1 METYHLETKRLGNWL
16 CRHSLVI
23 GIVLMFLLTWPI
35 DLANAGVLPFQVPFA
50 VYILLGWGFI
60 LASLIMT
67 GSTLGKGA
75 VIALLKRFLLWR
87 VRWQWYLVAFLFYPA
102 LFGFAVLLNAAFT
115 QTPID
120 FSTVMANQI
129 FGTPASLPVFI
140 LPFFVFDAL
149 ANGEEMGWRG
159 YVLPRLQ
166 AKHSALVSSLIL
178 GAVWGLWHLPKYLA
192 PGDRGSFALGM
203 VKVLADA
210 ILYTWLYNSTKG
222 SLLLTTV
229 FHASGNTAG
238 VFLPMANTAS
248 GSNMGALAFAI
259 ALESIAVIAVT
270 GIAGPARLSRTEPKQ
285 VQELQN
291 RRDR

>member
-1 METYHLETKRLGNWL
+1 METYRLETRRLGNLL
-16 CRHSLVI
+16 CQHSLVI
-23 GIVLMFLLTWPI
+23 GIALMFLLTWPI

-60 LASLIMT
+60 FASLIMT
-67 GSTLGKGA
+67 GLTLGKGA

-87 VRWQWYLVAFLFYPA
+87 VGWKWYLVAFLFYPA
-102 LFGFAVLLNAAFT
+102 LFGSAVLLNAAFT

-129 FGTPASLPVFI
+129 FGTPARLPAFI

-149 ANGEEMGWRG
+149 ANGEEIGWRG

-166 AKHSALVSSLIL
+166 AKHSALASSLIL
-178 GAVWGLWHLPKYLA
+178 GALWGLWHLPKYLA
-192 PGDRGSFALGM
+192 PGDKGSFALGM

-210 ILYTWLYNSTKG
+210 ILYTWIYNSTKG
-222 SLLLTTV
+222 SLLLTTIL
-229 FHASGNTAG
+229 HASGNTAG

-248 GSNMGALAFAI
+248 GSNMGALVIAV
-259 ALESIAVIAVT
+259 ALESIAAIAVT

-285 VQELQN
+285 VQE
-291 RRDR
+291 